1 MSDLNL
7 NPNIERPDDFYA
19 DLLDAHEG
27 LSKEESDAFNARLI
41 LVLANHIGDG
51 EVLRAALKAAAK

>member
-1 MSDLNL
+1 MTDLTL
-7 NPNIERPDDFYA
+7 DPNIDRPDDFYA

-41 LVLANHIGDG
+41 LVLANHIGDHAT
-51 EVLRAALKAAAK
+51 LRAALKAASL